1 MGRLF
6 RVLLVLALVAVGADF
21 AVRLIIEDRV
31 ESALERRGYLDASAF
46 EVEAASFPF
55 IWHLT
60 QGTLPQIIVTA
71 RDVATDRTDL
81 ESVRLDLR
89 DVDWSFP
96 ADRGAPDVLVVAS
109 EGDGVA
115 TLSSESLAALV
126 PESYGVRLDLLQ
138 DEVRITP
145 DAEGQAT
152 TVTEDDLVIQADDAA
167 GSLRIDAPSPVG
179 PILVPLPDL
188 VDGATMQD
196 ATIERGELT
205 ISFTVRDLELGLP
218 SPQS

>member
-46 EVEAASFPF
+46 NVEAAGFPF

-60 QGTLPQIIVTA
+60 QGTFPQIVVTA
-71 RDVATDRTDL
+71 QDVEADRADL

-96 ADRGAPDVLVVAS
+96 DERGAPDVLVVAQ
-109 EGDGVA
+109 EGDGVV
-115 TLSSESLAALV
+115 TLSSESLSALV
-126 PESYGVRLDLLQ
+126 PESYGLRLDLLQ

-145 DAEGQAT
+145 DAEGQTT
-152 TVTEDDLVIQADDAA
+152 TVAEDDLSIEADDAA

-188 VDGATMQD
+188 VDGAKMRD
-196 ATIERGELT
+196 ANIERRELT
-205 ISFTVRDLELGLP
+205 ISFTVRDVELGLP